1 MIPPS
6 QNPIL
11 LFISTYSNLNSSFDD
26 NFSLPIRLLSP
37 IFFSFLFSFLFLSFH
52 SFDPRLK
59 SLPIFHSIDLKATRI
74 FASFP
79 RSEVFSLINGYEIPN
94 CGHILSGMELST
106 KMRLLATQ
114 LESRLVSHTRYI
126 SLSLSYTHPSFP
138 TLHPF
143 FPYRDPRRLAF
154 FPLISSSSWE
164 FSEICRAISPEELIL
179 NWSWYIETKERES
192 LPGNCFTLTFPPRF
206 LSPMI
211 YRIFN

>member
-26 NFSLPIRLLSP
+26 NFSLPIRLLFP
-37 IFFSFLFSFLFLSFH
+37 IFFSFLFLFFH

-114 LESRLVSHTRYI
+114 LESRLVSHTRYT
-126 SLSLSYTHPSFP
+126 SLSLTRIHRPCIPSFP
-138 TLHPF
+138 TVIHVV
-143 FPYRDPRRLAF
+143 
-154 FPLISSSSWE
+154 
-164 FSEICRAISPEELIL
+164 
-179 NWSWYIETKERES
+179 
-192 LPGNCFTLTFPPRF
+192 
-206 LSPMI
+206 
-211 YRIFN
+211 

>member
-114 LESRLVSHTRYI
+114 LESRLVSHTRYT
-126 SLSLSYTHPSFP
+126 SLSLTRIHRSRPCIPSFP
-138 TLHPF
+138 TVIHVV
-143 FPYRDPRRLAF
+143 
-154 FPLISSSSWE
+154 
-164 FSEICRAISPEELIL
+164 
-179 NWSWYIETKERES
+179 
-192 LPGNCFTLTFPPRF
+192 
-206 LSPMI
+206 
-211 YRIFN
+211 